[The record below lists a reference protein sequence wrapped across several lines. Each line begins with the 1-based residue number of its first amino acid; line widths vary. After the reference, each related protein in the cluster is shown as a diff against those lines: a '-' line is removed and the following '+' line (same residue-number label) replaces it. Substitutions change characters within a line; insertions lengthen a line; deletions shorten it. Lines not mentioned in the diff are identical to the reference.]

1 MHKNFHLIALSF
13 IPKVGTITARNLISY
28 CGSAEAV
35 FSQNKT
41 QLLKI
46 PGIGKGIAE
55 NILKQKV
62 FEYAE
67 KEIEFITKYN
77 INAISY
83 LDKAYPNRLSNC
95 ADAPII
101 LFQKGNT
108 NLNQQKIISIVG
120 TRKATHYG
128 KSFVA
133 DFLEQIADKNILV
146 VSGMALGI
154 DGQAHKS
161 SVENNI
167 ETVGVMG
174 HGLNHFYPEQ
184 NKNTAKE
191 MLKQNSSLLSE
202 YNSQESFVPANFPK
216 RNRIIAGMADATIVV
231 ESEIKGGS
239 IITAN
244 IANTYNRDVFAVPG
258 RIKDRYSIGCNF
270 LLKTYKANI
279 IESAQDLLK
288 HMIWDDESS
297 LKKSKIKQMEMLIGL
312 EPAEQKIVD
321 VLSEHTQLTTDQIM
335 IESKYTAGKVATTLL
350 ELELRGIVV
359 GLPGNNY
366 ALAYTL

>member
-13 IPKVGTITARNLISY
+13 IPKVGAITAKNLISY

-35 FSQNKT
+35 FSQTKS

-46 PGIGKGIAE
+46 PGIGSGLAE
-55 NILKQKV
+55 NITNQKV
-62 FEYAE
+62 FENAE
-67 KEIEFITKYN
+67 KEIEFITKFD
-77 INAISY
+77 IKAISY
-83 LDKAYPNRLSNC
+83 LDKEFPTRLANC
-95 ADAPII
+95 NDAPMI

-108 NLNQQKIISIVG
+108 DLNKNKIISIVG

-128 KSFVA
+128 KKFVSDLIEHLA
-133 DFLEQIADKNILV
+133 SHKILV
-146 VSGMALGI
+146 VSGMAMGI

-161 SVENNI
+161 CVENNV
-167 ETVGVMG
+167 ETVGIMG
-174 HGLNHFYPEQ
+174 HGLNHFYPEE
-184 NKNTAKE
+184 NKKTAKE
-191 MLKQNSSLLSE
+191 MLQQNSSLISE
-202 YNSQESFVPANFPK
+202 YNSQEKFVPANFPK

-231 ESEIKGGS
+231 ESEIRGGS

-244 IANTYNRDVFAVPG
+244 IANSYNRDVFALPG
-258 RIKDRYSIGCNF
+258 KVTDKYSTGCNF

-279 IESAQDLLK
+279 IETAEDLLK
-288 HMIWDDESS
+288 HMIWDDDASQN
-297 LKKSKIKQMEMLIGL
+297 KSKIRQMEMLLGL

-321 VLSEHTQLTTDQIM
+321 ILLEQNQMTTDQIM
-335 IESKYTAGKVATTLL
+335 IVSGFPAGKVATTLL

-366 ALAYTL
+366 TLA

>member
-1 MHKNFHLIALSF
+1 MTETYNIIALSF
-13 IPKVGTITARNLISY
+13 IPKVGPVMAKNLISY

-35 FSQNKT
+35 FKQKKSH
-41 QLLKI
+41 LIKI
-46 PGIGKGIAE
+46 PGIGNQLAE
-55 NILKQKV
+55 NIINQKV
-62 FEYAE
+62 FSKVETELKFIE
-67 KEIEFITKYN
+67 KYKIKA
-77 INAISY
+77 INF
-83 LDKAYPNRLSNC
+83 LDKEYPKRLSNC
-95 ADAPII
+95 LDAPLI

-108 NLNQQKIISIVG
+108 NLNQQKVISIVG

-128 KSFVA
+128 KKFVA
-133 DFLEQIADKNILV
+133 DLLLELAGKKILV

-161 SVENNI
+161 AVDNFI
-167 ETVGVMG
+167 DTVAVMG

-184 NKNTAKE
+184 NKKTAIE

-216 RNRIIAGMADATIVV
+216 RNRIIAGMSDATIVI

-258 RIKDRYSIGCNF
+258 RTKDKYSKGCNF

-279 IESAQDLLK
+279 IENAKDLLK
-288 HMIWDDESS
+288 HMIWDDDNKSN
-297 LKKSKIKQMEMLIGL
+297 KISKIKQMELL
-312 EPAEQKIVD
+312 LNLSPTEEKIVNILKEND
-321 VLSEHTQLTTDQIM
+321 EISSDEMMFQTKLSG
-335 IESKYTAGKVATTLL
+335 SKVATTLL
-350 ELELRGIVV
+350 ELELRGVV
-359 GLPGNNY
+359 IGLPGNLY
-366 ALAYTL
+366 ALN

>member
-13 IPKVGTITARNLISY
+13 IPKVGAVTAKNLISY

-35 FSQNKT
+35 FAQKKSH
-41 QLLKI
+41 LLKI
-46 PGIGKGIAE
+46 PGIGAGLAE
-55 NILKQKV
+55 SIINQKV
-62 FEYAE
+62 FAFAE
-67 KEIEFITKYN
+67 KEIDFIKKYD

-83 LDKAYPNRLSNC
+83 LDKEFPTRLLHC

-101 LFQKGNT
+101 LFQKGKT
-108 NLNQQKIISIVG
+108 NLNQNKIISIVG

-128 KSFVA
+128 KKFVA
-133 DFLEQIADKNILV
+133 DLLEELANKNILV

-154 DGQAHKS
+154 DGQAHRS
-161 SVENNI
+161 AVDNNI
-167 ETVGVMG
+167 ETVGIMG
-174 HGLNHFYPEQ
+174 HGLNHFYPEE
-184 NKNTAKE
+184 NKKTARE
-191 MLKQNSSLLSE
+191 MLLQNSSLLSE
-202 YNSQESFVPANFPK
+202 YNSQEKFVPANFPK
-216 RNRIIAGMADATIVV
+216 RNRIIAGMADATIIV

-244 IANTYNRDVFAVPG
+244 IANTYNRDVFALPG
-258 RIKDRYSIGCNF
+258 RAKDRYSTGCNF

-279 IESAQDLLK
+279 IENAQDLLK

-297 LKKSKIKQMEMLIGL
+297 VKKSKIKQMEMLIGL

-321 VLSEHTQLTTDQIM
+321 ILQAQNQLTTDQIM
-335 IESKYTAGKVATTLL
+335 ITSGFPAGKVATTLL

-366 ALAYTL
+366 SLA